1 MVKLPQ
7 IGEAMD
13 CKELDRISRSGYS
26 KIFEDEIRSVLKD
39 IDLGINRTPIFLRY
53 NAYDIKG
60 FANEGNFFRIPCASR
75 TVYCRKVHDFWN
87 NKYEIVYRTNL
98 NIYGHTSRYEL
109 MRSILIEFPDCTL
122 DYNYPLTVP
131 DEEMRARLVHI
142 IRENIRPIVS
152 PVV

>member
-13 CKELDRISRSGYS
+13 CKELDRISRSGHP

-60 FANEGNFFRIPCASR
+60 FANEENFFRIPCASR

-98 NIYGHTSRYEL
+98 NMYGHTSRYEL
-109 MRSILIEFPDCTL
+109 MRSVLIEFPDFV
-122 DYNYPLTVP
+122 PVELTEDVCQEV
-131 DEEMRARLVHI
+131 DASFVNVLNLISTR
-142 IRENIRPIVS
+142 S
-152 PVV
+152 F